1 MTGILGTGAVLI
13 TDLNL
18 MVQIVS
24 FLLLLI
30 SMLYKIKGKIK
41 LHGYL
46 MGLAVLLHFI
56 TFIVAMGP
64 SFFGEM
70 EYFSTATDFLGV
82 QAMWIHAIPGGVAL
96 ILGIYLVMAWVFN
109 LSNLAGCSK
118 RKRIMDITIL
128 LWGLSL
134 IFGIVTYLSF
144 YSSVI

>member
-1 MTGILGTGAVLI
+1 MTGLLGTGAVLI
-13 TDLNL
+13 TDINL

-24 FLLLLI
+24 FFVLLI

-41 LHGYL
+41 RHGYL

-70 EYFSTATDFLGV
+70 EFFSTSTDLLGV
-82 QAMWIHAIPGGVAL
+82 QAMWIHAITGSIAL
-96 ILGIYLVMAWVFN
+96 ILGITLVGLWIVN
-109 LSNLAGCSK
+109 SSNVAGCVK

-144 YSSVI
+144 YTG